1 MNNVL
6 FSKDEIRQIFGS
18 EKAADVFG
26 VSIDSRTIKNGD
38 IFIAIPGKNFDGHN
52 FIKQAIDNGAA
63 LVLASNSVKC
73 DVDQTYLEKIIFV
86 DNTIN
91 SLKKMAEFSRSRLKP
106 YGKLIAITGSVGKTT
121 TKDMLAFLLSK
132 QKKTFAS
139 VKNFNSQIGLPICL
153 CLVPKDSDFVVV
165 ELGMSNYGQI
175 SELVRIAKP
184 NVSMLTEIAENHV
197 GFFENMCDIA
207 KEKSNIIKHGQEF
220 CIIPKHSKY
229 YNIFEK
235 RALSEDVNSVAFG
248 DKDSCCTLI
257 SKEYFDDCVEVTFE
271 LYREKFRAR
280 LNSFKDSFVYS
291 FLECIACIKS
301 LNLSVQKALDAIASF
316 SPPDGRGN
324 LIKMSNGSVLIDDTY
339 NASPASIKDG
349 LGSLRFFHQKNK
361 IAVLGDIGEL
371 GEQAICLHE
380 SIADSIVSSDATCV
394 VLIGKYMSHL
404 YNKLISCSDS
414 KKNVLWFENL
424 ESSFSFF
431 RQKRENC
438 VFYLK
443 ASRFMAFEKL
453 VSYIKEIYNVI

>member
-1 MNNVL
+1 MHNAI
-6 FSKDEIRQIFGS
+6 FSKDEIRQIFGV
-18 EKAADVFG
+18 KNTVDVFG

-38 IFIAIPGKNFDGHN
+38 IFIAIPGENFDGHT

-63 LVLASNSVKC
+63 LVLASNSVKSS
-73 DVDQTYLEKIIFV
+73 VDQAYLEKIIFV
-86 DNTIN
+86 DNTID
-91 SLKKMAEFSRSRLKP
+91 SLKKMAEFSRNRLKP
-106 YGKLIAITGSVGKTT
+106 GGKLIAITGSVGKTT

-139 VKNFNSQIGLPICL
+139 IKNFNSQIGLPICL

-175 SELVRIAKP
+175 SELVKISKP

-207 KEKSNIIKHGQEF
+207 KEKSDIIKHGQEF
-220 CIIPKHSKY
+220 CVIPKHSKY
-229 YNIFEK
+229 YNVFEE
-235 RALSEDVNSVAFG
+235 RALSEDVSSVTFG

-257 SKEYFDDCVEVTFE
+257 SKKYFDDCIEVTFE
-271 LYREKFRAR
+271 LYGEKFQAK

-291 FLECIACIKS
+291 FLECVACIKS
-301 LNLSVQKALDAIASF
+301 LNLSVPEVLDDISTF
-316 SPPDGRGN
+316 FPPAGRGN
-324 LIKMSNGSVLIDDTY
+324 LIKMSNSSVLIDDTY

-349 LGSLRFFHQKNK
+349 LDVLRFFHQKNK
-361 IAVLGDIGEL
+361 MAVLGDIGEL
-371 GEQAICLHE
+371 GEQAVRLHE
-380 SIADSIVSSDATCV
+380 SIAGSIESSDATCV
-394 VLIGKYMSHL
+394 VLIGKYMFHL

-414 KKNVLWFENL
+414 KKTVLWFGNL
-424 ESSFSFF
+424 ESSFNFF
-431 RQKRENC
+431 QQKRDDC
-438 VFYLK
+438 VFFLK